1 MHNYILQD
9 WITIRGTSSST
20 VITQGE
26 SGYLDLAPYQDVTF
40 WIDCRESSGGTVTM
54 NFQTS
59 PTKEDFLF
67 QAANLSTTPS
77 SPITMSTTTSSS
89 NPYRVVLASNPNVP
103 LARYVR
109 WQLTG
114 PSSTPWDVTF
124 RVLVQANALGL

>member
-1 MHNYILQD
+1 MHSYLLQD
-9 WITIRGTSSST
+9 WITIRGTSTST

-26 SGYLDLAPYQDVTF
+26 VGWLDLAPYQDVNF
-40 WIDCRESSGGTVTM
+40 WIDCRETVGGSVYL

-67 QAANLSTTPS
+67 QAGAMFGATAIL
-77 SPITMSTTTSSS
+77 MGTTTA
-89 NPYRVVLASNPNVP
+89 ASNPWRVLLTQAANKVP

-114 PSSTPWDVTF
+114 PATTPWDVSF
-124 RVLVQANALGL
+124 RVLVTANALGL